1 MHFFLG
7 QRLNY
12 VSGPFEGPDLQG
24 APGNR
29 NENARRDG
37 GEGDRERN
45 YIVGDPDVK
54 RSGGRSFKREKDDS
68 TDGGRG

>member
-7 QRLNY
+7 QRLLNY

-24 APGNR
+24 TPGNR
-29 NENARRDG
+29 NARRDG
-37 GEGDRERN
+37 KGDRERN

>member
-1 MHFFLG
+1 M
-7 QRLNY
+7 
-12 VSGPFEGPDLQG
+12 EGK
-24 APGNR
+24 
-29 NENARRDG
+29 
-37 GEGDRERN
+37 GDRERN